1 MAACSALLQSQ
12 YSSSL
17 EILSRLHQNL
27 RLYSNLSSRQPM
39 CSQLGH
45 MSFAK
50 LHRQAFKALHLP
62 IWKISGRLLVS
73 LWVSR
78 LPSFQLE
85 LIMLAGNIYSILRFY
100 LLTSKPKGSFVTGS
114 TANSWNRLTAMSS
127 YMRLYKDLWQ
137 NGLFCNVIMLITT
150 LGAFFYSTAVLLSP
164 TDQDLVTKLLT
175 SVAWPPLLHVCYLT
189 IANNWVP
196 VAYLLDPPAYPDRNS
211 QSTEDE
217 TPKATVSLDK
227 WYSMGKASKASRD
240 MLQLGSRLEIAEETE
255 L

>member
-1 MAACSALLQSQ
+1 M
-12 YSSSL
+12 
-17 EILSRLHQNL
+17 RLT
-27 RLYSNLSSRQPM
+27 
-39 CSQLGH
+39 
-45 MSFAK
+45 
-50 LHRQAFKALHLP
+50 
-62 IWKISGRLLVS
+62 
-73 LWVSR
+73 
-78 LPSFQLE
+78 
-85 LIMLAGNIYSILRFY
+85 GNIYSILRFY

-150 LGAFFYSTAVLLSP
+150 LGAFFYSTAVVLSP
-164 TDQDLVTKLLT
+164 NDQDLTTKLLT

-196 VAYLLDPPAYPDRNS
+196 VAYLLDPPNYPDRDS
-211 QSTEDE
+211 QHIENEAPKSTTLSE
-217 TPKATVSLDK
+217 K
-227 WYSMGKASKASRD
+227 WYSIGKASKASRD